1 MSKKYIWLDCD
12 PGHDDMLAIIMAALS
27 HNSVLI
33 GVSTSAGN
41 SCVENTTQNA
51 LNILHEIGR
60 EDIQVVRGAS
70 NPLIGKLETAP

>member
-41 SCVENTTQNA
+41 SCV
-51 LNILHEIGR
+51 
-60 EDIQVVRGAS
+60 
-70 NPLIGKLETAP
+70 